1 MHANGGSAYYYQ
13 QPRFGTLPPLSSSSP
28 QSHHYATSTILDD
41 EPVWARADT
50 IDPRQRS
57 PPPHGYQPPS
67 VRGATPQQMTVVH
80 SSAKPVP
87 DSDIYR
93 VGIYGWR
100 KRCLYAFIL
109 ALTLVVFINLAFTFW
124 IMTVLDFSLDQALSI
139 DSALGVSI
147 SAHNHTGHSTAALHL
162 QPDGKAQMICDRFE
176 VLDEQKKSLFFVDSN
191 EIGLKLEN
199 LRILGKQFGDGG
211 RLE

>member
-93 VGIYGWR
+93 YFNR
-100 KRCLYAFIL
+100 R
-109 ALTLVVFINLAFTFW
+109 
-124 IMTVLDFSLDQALSI
+124 LS
-139 DSALGVSI
+139 
-147 SAHNHTGHSTAALHL
+147 
-162 QPDGKAQMICDRFE
+162 
-176 VLDEQKKSLFFVDSN
+176 
-191 EIGLKLEN
+191 
-199 LRILGKQFGDGG
+199 
-211 RLE
+211 

>member
-1 MHANGGSAYYYQ
+1 MPIDVNFFSLSLHSAPVPARGDKNYFCVLLFYDLIGRFSVVPLR
-13 QPRFGTLPPLSSSSP
+13 QPSRERCINVSVKHNNTPFPPLSSSSP
-28 QSHHYATSTILDD
+28 QPHHYATSTILDD

-93 VGIYGWR
+93 YFNR
-100 KRCLYAFIL
+100 R
-109 ALTLVVFINLAFTFW
+109 
-124 IMTVLDFSLDQALSI
+124 LS
-139 DSALGVSI
+139 
-147 SAHNHTGHSTAALHL
+147 
-162 QPDGKAQMICDRFE
+162 
-176 VLDEQKKSLFFVDSN
+176 
-191 EIGLKLEN
+191 
-199 LRILGKQFGDGG
+199 
-211 RLE
+211 

>member
-1 MHANGGSAYYYQ
+1 MHARSNGGSAYYYQ

-28 QSHHYATSTILDD
+28 PSHHYATSPILDD
-41 EPVWARADT
+41 EPVWTRADT
-50 IDPRQRS
+50 MDPRQRS

-93 VGIYGWR
+93 KVVGR
-100 KRCLYAFIL
+100 SEFEKP
-109 ALTLVVFINLAFTFW
+109 VQ
-124 IMTVLDFSLDQALSI
+124 FSQLSSADDQALSI

-147 SAHNHTGHSTAALHL
+147 SAHNHTGHTTAALHL
-162 QPDGKAQMICDRFE
+162 QPDGKAQMVCDRFE
-176 VLDEQKKSLFFVDSN
+176 VLDDQKRSLFFVDSN

-199 LRILGKQFGDGG
+199 LRVLGKQFEGVDYWEGVWVRT
-211 RLE
+211 RLGIFIF